1 MRCCALLALCATQH
15 AVPATAPAAPR
26 GALGRALMHA
36 GLVDPVERFAG
47 SIYGVHARVH
57 LNMRTRVATVSLRG
71 AVIGGT
77 VQGTG
82 WLTNPEAE
90 AGGVVLEERFAARLR
105 RRFVRVESAALD
117 RTRRTVTVRAAVP
130 ILGVVDIVLT
140 QQED

>member
-36 GLVDPVERFAG
+36 GLVDPIERFAG

-57 LNMRTRVATVSLRG
+57 LNMRTRVATVALRG
-71 AVIGGT
+71 AVLGGT

-82 WLTNPEAE
+82 RLADAGAE
-90 AGGVVLEERFAARLR
+90 AGGVVLERTFVVRLR
-105 RRFVRVESAALD
+105 RRFVTIQRAALD
-117 RTRRTVTVRAAVP
+117 RARMTVTVWARVP
-130 ILGVVDIVLT
+130 ILGAVEMVLAHQT
-140 QQED
+140 